1 MDHGAA
7 GNMIRLG
14 TRGSPL
20 AMWQAKRVKGLLEA
34 GGAAV
39 EITVIKSSG
48 DATQDRPVEQIGV
61 GVFTKELEDA
71 LLERRIDIAVHSLK
85 DLPSQTAAGLALAA
99 VPEREDARD
108 AVLGQALGALK
119 AGARVATSS
128 PRRQQWLARRHPALA
143 AVAVRGNV
151 DTRVRKLEA
160 GEFDALMM
168 AVAGLRRLGLDSKI
182 AEILPID
189 DLVPPA
195 GQAALAVETRA
206 GEESLVRTIDNPVI
220 HAAVDA
226 ERALFRNLRAGC
238 RTPLGAHAT
247 WTQGR
252 LRLDADLAG
261 LRVSSEGTLADEVAG
276 AAAEQLRA
284 MGAEEIVKRW
294 R

>member
-1 MDHGAA
+1 MDHVAA
-7 GNMIRLG
+7 RDMIRLG

-20 AMWQAKRVKGLLEA
+20 AMWQAKRVQGLLEA
-34 GGAAV
+34 RGAAV

-71 LLERRIDIAVHSLK
+71 LLDRRIDIAVHSLK

-108 AVLGQALGALK
+108 AVLGRALGALK
-119 AGARVATSS
+119 SGAKVATSS
-128 PRRQQWLARRHPALA
+128 PRRQQWLARRYPALA

-151 DTRVRKLEA
+151 DTRVRKLES

-168 AVAGLRRLGLDSKI
+168 AVAGLRRLGLDGKI
-182 AEILPID
+182 AEILPIG

-206 GEESLVRTIDNPVI
+206 GEESLVRAIDNAGI

-247 WTQGR
+247 WNGAA
-252 LRLDADLAG
+252 LRLEADLAG
-261 LRVSSEGTLADEVAG
+261 LRASAEAPRPDDVAG
-276 AAAEQLRA
+276 VVAEQLRR
-284 MGAEEIVKRW
+284 MGGEEIVKRW